1 MALGRASTQMP
12 ADEPFARFRSED
24 VYMVS
29 LQGREH
35 EKGVALLRGELLIA
49 SVSGR
54 SRADSG
60 DVLTW

>member
-1 MALGRASTQMP
+1 MP

-35 EKGVALLRGELLIA
+35 EKGVALLGCFDPNPLVESKRGRAPWLL
-49 SVSGR
+49 S
-54 SRADSG
+54 
-60 DVLTW
+60 